1 LRRFPKVILEILRH
15 TIVPTVEWDDSALK
29 WPSMEIVNA
38 VLSGELINLL
48 DLMVNQMMECKRNV
62 NAPLIL
68 QPYIMALVLHII
80 RDFHS
85 VCETSHDI
93 YIPFPGQERYLA
105 RDSSLM
111 TLGVPRLDSSSISK
125 CPFLLYPLLL

>member
-1 LRRFPKVILEILRH
+1 
-15 TIVPTVEWDDSALK
+15 
-29 WPSMEIVNA
+29 M
-38 VLSGELINLL
+38 VLSGEPINLL

-68 QPYIMALVLHII
+68 QPYIMALVLRIV
-80 RDFHS
+80 RDFRG

-93 YIPFPGQERYLA
+93 YIPFSGQECYLA
-105 RDSSLM
+105 RDSSPM